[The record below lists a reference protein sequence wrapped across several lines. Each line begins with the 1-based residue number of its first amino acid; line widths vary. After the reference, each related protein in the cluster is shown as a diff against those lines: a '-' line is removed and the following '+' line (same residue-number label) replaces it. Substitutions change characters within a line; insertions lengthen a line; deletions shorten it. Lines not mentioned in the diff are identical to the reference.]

1 MGKSD
6 WERRNWGKGK
16 RKRVK
21 SKGLR
26 GKGKGWKRKRKAQR
40 AKGEGGNGKWE
51 VGNGE
56 WGMSALNNDHFVD
69 GTVFANKVTAAGILY
84 APSAWLSIVGSLLTN
99 HTGGPV
105 VKGNGN
111 GKWGDGEW
119 AKGKWERENGN
130 KGMGKG
136 NEKWGWGMSK
146 RGRGNGENY

>member
-1 MGKSD
+1 MKEKAQSA
-6 WERRNWGKGK
+6 K
-16 RKRVK
+16 RKER
-21 SKGLR
+21 
-26 GKGKGWKRKRKAQR
+26 R
-40 AKGEGGNGKWE
+40 AKGAMGS
-51 VGNGE
+51 GE

-69 GTVFANKVTAAGILY
+69 GTVFTNKVTAARILY

-111 GKWGDGEW
+111 GKWGMGNER
-119 AKGKWERENGN
+119 KGKGKGRMGTRERG
-130 KGMGKG
+130 KGKG